1 MALFMLQM
9 TSLGRSS
16 GRRATSAAAY
26 RAGERIRD
34 ERSGKVYSHT
44 KRDDVLHTQ
53 IVLPVGAEPSNPS
66 AAAYPSWATDR
77 AALWNAAERAETRK
91 NSRVARE
98 FLVTLPPELNDE
110 QRLTLAR
117 RLSHEIADRY
127 KVAVDLAVHAPRAG
141 GDPRNHHAHLLA
153 TTREMTANGLGR
165 KTGFD
170 MTDAK
175 RHQQGLLHVREEIVE
190 LRARWAA
197 FTNDA
202 LRDAGLEVR
211 VDHRSLRAQGIDR
224 EPQPTIP
231 FVARQIE
238 RRGGHSVVAERI
250 RAQYAARVALRL
262 TRQVEQSL
270 AAPQAQGQTQLAAAQ
285 PRETPR
291 SVEEIQRQ
299 ARENWLKLRAS
310 QGQDVTAPA
319 LDGAG
324 RESAIDRPVKGR
336 ERHGPDNDFGL

>member
-1 MALFMLQM
+1 MAMFRLQM
-9 TSLGRSS
+9 SSLGRSS

-34 ERSGKVYSHT
+34 ERSGRVYNHT

-53 IVLPVGAEPSNPS
+53 IVLPSVAEAAEHSNPS
-66 AAAYPSWATDR
+66 AGEYPAWATER
-77 AALWNAAERAETRK
+77 AALWNAAEQAETRR

-98 FLVTLPPELNDE
+98 FEVSLPPELSGE
-110 QRLTLAR
+110 QRLALAQ

-153 TTREMTANGLGR
+153 TTREMTPTGLGR

-170 MTDAK
+170 MRDGQ
-175 RHQQGLLHVREEIVE
+175 RQEQGLLRSREEIVE

-202 LRDAGLEVR
+202 LRDAGLELR
-211 VDHRSLRAQGIDR
+211 VDHRSLQAQGIDR
-224 EPQPTIP
+224 EPQPSIP

-238 RRGGHSVVAERI
+238 RRGGHSEVAERL
-250 RAQYAARVALRL
+250 RAEYAARVAQRL
-262 TRQVEQSL
+262 ARQTDQS
-270 AAPQAQGQTQLAAAQ
+270 P
-285 PRETPR
+285 EKPR

-310 QGQDVTAPA
+310 QSKDAAVSA

-324 RESAIDRPVKGR
+324 RETAAVQNVKGR
-336 ERHGPDNDFGL
+336 GRHGPDTDFGL